1 LQAFFDNS
9 PDWLTLQ
16 RATPEGRFIY
26 VDINPT
32 CEVAY
37 GLPRDQVIGRP
48 VEDVLGNAAAQTP
61 INSFRKCLS
70 TGEPQRYTTRRT
82 MAGISRTID
91 VMSVLVPANAAD
103 GDRFIITTARD
114 ITEREEIEAQLR
126 QAQKMEAVG
135 HLTGGI
141 AHDFNNLLTAI
152 SGNLEI
158 LEKRLASGSV
168 AGTDRFVAAA
178 MNGASRAAALT
189 HRLLAFARR
198 QPLDPEPLNANL
210 LIASIDDLLRRT
222 LGPSIDMQLTLKEAL
237 WVIFCDRNQLEN
249 AILNLV
255 INARDAMQDGGRL
268 VIETANAQI
277 DDAYA
282 KSQGDAVLAGDYA
295 TVSVTDSG
303 CGMPAEI
310 VAKVFEPFFTT
321 KPLGQGTGLGLSML
335 YGFVKQSGGHV
346 RIYSEVGEG
355 TTVRI
360 YLPRYTD
367 EESGDTAAHKA
378 PVGQKQQRRAENGET
393 VLVIEDEEPI
403 RELINRAL
411 TDLGYA
417 VIDAPDGPSGLRVLE
432 GRRRVD
438 LLVTD
443 VGLPGGLNGRQV
455 ADAARESRPG
465 LKVLFITGFAY
476 SSALARG
483 SALDAGMEIMTKPF
497 TLDAFAS
504 KVGELVPRTSASR

>member
-1 LQAFFDNS
+1 M
-9 PDWLTLQ
+9 
-16 RATPEGRFIY
+16 
-26 VDINPT
+26 V
-32 CEVAY
+32 
-37 GLPRDQVIGRP
+37 GRP
-48 VEDVLGNAAAQTP
+48 VEDILGFVAAQTP
-61 INSFRKCLS
+61 IGSFRNCLR

-82 MAGISRTID
+82 MAGVTRTID
-91 VMSVLVPANAAD
+91 VMSVLVPSVGAD
-103 GDRFIITTARD
+103 GSRFIITTARD

-135 HLTGGI
+135 QLTGGI
-141 AHDFNNLLTAI
+141 AHDFNNLLTGI
-152 SGNLEI
+152 SGNLEL
-158 LEKRLASGSV
+158 LEQRLSSGRLSDCGRLV
-168 AGTDRFVAAA
+168 SAA
-178 MNGASRAAALT
+178 MNGTSRAAALT

-198 QPLDPEPLNANL
+198 QPLDPKPLNVNL
-210 LIASIDDLLRRT
+210 LIASMDDLLRRT
-222 LGPSIDMQLTLKEAL
+222 LGPSVDLQMMLKEKL
-237 WVIFCDRNQLEN
+237 WATLCDHNQLEN
-249 AILNLV
+249 AILNLA
-255 INARDAMQDGGRL
+255 INARDAMQGSGGL
-268 VIETANAQI
+268 VVETGNVQI
-277 DDAYA
+277 DSGYA
-282 KSQGDAVLAGDYA
+282 RSQGDEVQAGDY
-295 TVSVTDSG
+295 VSVSMTDTG
-303 CGMPAEI
+303 CGMPPDI

-321 KPLGQGTGLGLSML
+321 KPLGRGTGLGLSML

-355 TTVRI
+355 TTVRL
-360 YLPRYTD
+360 YLPRYD
-367 EESGDTAAHKA
+367 NDDAGDMSVHSSPAA
-378 PVGQKQQRRAENGET
+378 QKRHRRAEAGET

-417 VIDAPDGPSGLRVLE
+417 VIEVPDGPAGLRILE
-432 GRRRVD
+432 SDHRVD

-455 ADAARESRPG
+455 ADAAREWRRG

-504 KVGELVPRTSASR
+504 KVGEMVPRTAA